1 MAIDAPL
8 ANACRRLAGRPAA
21 VYRPGMALRILLA
34 ALVLALAAL
43 AFGLYDQAQRIGRL
57 ETKLDSLRE
66 QVSDRAADAA
76 YAMAPVYA
84 KSPVNA
90 AGPPPVQ
97 APSPQQPVEPPA
109 PPRVALSQQEI
120 ARVES
125 AVLTLLEA
133 DRPELRAKLRSVV
146 QEQQETLEQEQREQ
160 RRERWITRQEARLL
174 EVGNEVGLSVDQRKA
189 MMLIMLGTR
198 DQLTDLRQSAQTPEA
213 IAETRAKA
221 RALREQADAQ
231 IRELLKPEQYEAYRA
246 RFDDDDDERGPRRP
260 DRPER
265 GVPR

>member
-1 MAIDAPL
+1 MAIDVPL
-8 ANACRRLAGRPAA
+8 TPTARRLARRPAA
-21 VYRPGMALRILLA
+21 VYRAGMALRILLA
-34 ALVLALAAL
+34 GLVLALAAL

-57 ETKLDSLRE
+57 ETKLDALRE
-66 QVSDRAADAA
+66 QASDRTAHAP

-84 KSPVNA
+84 KSPTHA
-90 AGPPPVQ
+90 AVPAAAA
-97 APSPQQPVEPPA
+97 APSSQPAESPPA
-109 PPRVALSQQEI
+109 PRVALSQQEV

-174 EVGNEVGLSVDQRKA
+174 EVGDEVGISVEQRKA
-189 MMLIMLGTR
+189 MMMIMLGTR
-198 DQLTDLRQSAQTPEA
+198 DQLTDMRQSADTPEA
-213 IAETRAKA
+213 IAQTRAKM

-265 GVPR
+265 SGPR